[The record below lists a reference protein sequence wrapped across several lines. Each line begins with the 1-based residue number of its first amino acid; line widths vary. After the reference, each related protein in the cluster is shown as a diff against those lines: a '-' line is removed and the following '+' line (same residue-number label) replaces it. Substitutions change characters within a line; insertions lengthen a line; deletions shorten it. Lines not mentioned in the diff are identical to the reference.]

1 MVTREDVE
9 SFLLRM
15 EEGTEEVEPGMWVV
29 ESEGARLVI
38 HYSPP
43 LLLLRIKVLEVPKDE
58 GRCRDLFRR
67 LLELNA
73 SDLVHGA
80 YAIEEDEVILTD
92 TLELEQ
98 LDFNRFQASVDS
110 MQLAIPSH
118 IDTLSQFREC

>member
-15 EEGTEEVEPGMWVV
+15 EENVEDVGPAMWVLG
-29 ESEGARLVI
+29 SDGGRLVI

-43 LLLLRIKVLEVPKDE
+43 LLLLRAKVMALPDE
-58 GRCRDLFRR
+58 SRCVELFRT

-80 YAIEEDEVILTD
+80 YAIEESDVILTD
-92 TLELEQ
+92 TLELQHLEF
-98 LDFNRFQASVDS
+98 DTFQATVDS
-110 MQLAIPSH
+110 LQIALASH
-118 IDTLSQFREC
+118 LERLAPFREC